1 MRRRN
6 KENIYLV
13 KQNKDILK
21 NKNIKYRPPMFWYSL
36 EVIFAIDF
44 EISNKVA
51 SEIEQIL
58 GVHCNLIRTEIRR
71 FLVLDKLARESE
83 SVFFFRTFKIL
94 SSSSSNTASDKNQK
108 NRDEIM
114 LSSMIIKIGDECQQ
128 VVLHQKKLSFVND
141 DEGAR
146 NKNIPLGNKV
156 LSLQMNKIDKKT
168 KHKHIEMQFNVPYVR
183 TDDTLFVRS

>member
-21 NKNIKYRPPMFWYSL
+21 NKNIKYGPPMFWYSL

-114 LSSMIIKIGDECQQ
+114 LSSMIIKIGDENQQ
-128 VVLHQKKLSFVND
+128 VV
-141 DEGAR
+141 
-146 NKNIPLGNKV
+146 
-156 LSLQMNKIDKKT
+156 
-168 KHKHIEMQFNVPYVR
+168 
-183 TDDTLFVRS
+183 

>member
-13 KQNKDILK
+13 KQNTGIIK
-21 NKNIKYRPPMFWYSL
+21 NKNRKYRPPMFWYSL

-58 GVHCNLIRTEIRR
+58 EVHCNLIRIEIRR

-94 SSSSSNTASDKNQK
+94 SSSSSNTVSDKNQK

-114 LSSMIIKIGDECQQ
+114 LSPMIIK
-128 VVLHQKKLSFVND
+128 NW
-141 DEGAR
+141 R
-146 NKNIPLGNKV
+146 
-156 LSLQMNKIDKKT
+156 
-168 KHKHIEMQFNVPYVR
+168 
-183 TDDTLFVRS
+183 